1 MYKETIGTKRFI
13 STAPKHFQFASA
25 NPMTEQTTE
34 RRRQRVILINCQAML
49 DHAIATGQNDP
60 AVTDTY
66 LAEIADIADVF
77 LTEAPVV
84 ERCKASTAGTAPRG
98 INSCYNDNFE
108 SAQFY
113 LEFISSPGQTSP
125 ADLQTRSYATSVY

>member
-1 MYKETIGTKRFI
+1 
-13 STAPKHFQFASA
+13 SA

-49 DHAIATGQNDP
+49 DHATATGQNDP
-60 AVTDTY
+60 AFTDTY

-84 ERCKASTAGTAPRG
+84 ERCKAGTAGTDPLG
-98 INSCYNDNFE
+98 INSCYNDDIE

-113 LEFISSPGQTSP
+113 LEFISSLGQTSP
-125 ADLQTRSYATSVY
+125 ADLQTRSYATLVY